1 MKPHD
6 RSIRNI
12 PVSSGSHRRSPE
24 RSGGVHVPH
33 RKKASRAVLW
43 IGLGLVAVCAVA
55 GLLLATLFE
64 GATVTIVPKMQQITP
79 PSNLTA
85 LPNASTGALSYQTVA
100 LANSATTTATASG
113 TEHISKP
120 ASGVI
125 VISNSFSSATQQLVT
140 KTRFEATDGKIY
152 RIQTG
157 VTIPGSKKATDGST
171 IPGTVTALIYAD
183 VPGPTY
189 NHAGQMSFTIPGFK
203 SDPRYTKIT
212 AKSQGD
218 ITGGFV
224 GEQPAIS
231 KTDLETAQATL
242 KKTLDASLK
251 DTVTAQVPDG
261 FLPIQG
267 SLQVTYSDIRTTQV
281 DSKTVQLTQSANAS
295 MAMVQ
300 ETNLASML
308 AKLLVQGYAGEP
320 VGFTS
325 PNPLVLQLATSSASK
340 TGPLTLLL
348 QGTPTLVWRF
358 DQAGLKD
365 KLLGTGKTGFQ
376 AIIDAYAP
384 AVDKAQASIRPFW
397 KGTFPTDPQKL
408 DIVVQE

>member
-1 MKPHD
+1 MRPNH
-6 RSIRNI
+6 RSIRSI
-12 PVSSGSHRRSPE
+12 PVSSGSHRRSTE
-24 RSGGVHVPH
+24 RDSGVHVPH
-33 RKKASRAVLW
+33 RKKRSSPILW
-43 IGLGLVAVCAVA
+43 IGLGLVAICALA

-64 GATVTIVPKMQQITP
+64 GATVTIVPKMQQVTP

-85 LPNASTGALSYQTVA
+85 LPNASAGSLSYQTVA

-113 TEHISKP
+113 TKQISKA

-125 VISNSFSSATQQLVT
+125 VISNSFSAASQQLVA
-140 KTRFEATDGKIY
+140 KTRFEAPDGKVY
-152 RIQTG
+152 RIQSG
-157 VTIPGSKKATDGST
+157 VTIPGSKKAADGST
-171 IPGTVTALIYAD
+171 IPGTVNAIVYAD

-189 NHAGQMSFTIPGFK
+189 NHAGQISFTIPGFK
-203 SDPRYTKIT
+203 GDPRYTKIT

-218 ITGGFV
+218 MAGGFV
-224 GEQPAIS
+224 GDQPAVS
-231 KTDLETAQATL
+231 DADMQTAQATL
-242 KKTLDASLK
+242 KKNLDASLK
-251 DTVTAQVPDG
+251 DTIAAQIPDG
-261 FLPIQG
+261 FLPVQG

-300 ETNLASML
+300 ESNLAGML

-320 VGFTS
+320 VGFAS

-340 TGPLTLLL
+340 TGPLALLL
-348 QGTPTLVWRF
+348 QGTPTIVWQF
-358 DQAGLKD
+358 DQAGLKA

-384 AVDKAQASIRPFW
+384 AIEKAQASIRPFW
-397 KGTFPTDPQKL
+397 KATFPTDPEKL
-408 DIVVQE
+408 DIIIQQ